1 MMYVHFWK
9 TWASQRLPTIQ
20 NLCIY
25 SAVKHTRD
33 ELRPAAAAAA
43 AAGQFNIEVECS

>member
-25 SAVKHTRD
+25 SAVKHTRG
-33 ELRPAAAAAA
+33 ELRPAAAV
-43 AAGQFNIEVECS
+43 GQFNIEVESS